1 MASRV
6 LQKGTNR
13 ITQGYKTTH
22 KGVDLGRVHV
32 TGEPIIAHSAG
43 VVTFCQTGHKNNKG
57 SKGNA
62 SYGNCVKID
71 HGDGYETLYAHL
83 ASVRVKVGQVVKC
96 GEVIGTMG
104 NTGNSYGIHLHFEVR
119 ENGARINPIPFLEKD
134 LPVKDRVNVQYRT
147 YVGTRWLP
155 WVQNCGDGASG
166 YAGIFGKSVSA
177 LQVRP
182 ERGTVEYRVHQLGG
196 GWLPWV
202 TSKKSWAGVRGK
214 AIDALQMRLVDA
226 DGYVIRYRVTSLQKE
241 DWHKWC
247 EGMTDATG
255 DGYAG
260 VLGYAIDGVQIEIV
274 KAGE

>member
-1 MASRV
+1 MPSRV

-13 ITQGYKTTH
+13 ITQGYKATH

-43 VVTFCQTGHKNNKG
+43 VVTLVQTGQKNNKG
-57 SKGNA
+57 SKGTA
-62 SYGNCVKID
+62 SYGNFVKVD

-83 ASVRVKVGQVVKC
+83 ASVKVKKGQAVSRGAVL
-96 GEVIGTMG
+96 GTMG

-119 ENGARINPIPFLEKD
+119 RDGVRVDPTPYLEAD
-134 LPVKDRVNVQYRT
+134 LPITERVDVRYRA
-147 YVGTRWLP
+147 YSGGRWLP
-155 WVQNCGDGASG
+155 WVQNCGAGASG
-166 YAGIFGKSVSA
+166 YAGVFGQATSA

-196 GWLPWV
+196 DWLPWV

-214 AIDALQMRLVDA
+214 AIDALQMRLTDLP
-226 DGYVIRYRVTSLQKE
+226 DYTICYRVTSLKTA
-241 DWHKWC
+241 DWHQWC
-247 EGMTDATG
+247 EGTADPTG

-260 VLGYAIDGVQIEIV
+260 VQGYAIDGVQIEIV
-274 KAGE
+274 KAGA